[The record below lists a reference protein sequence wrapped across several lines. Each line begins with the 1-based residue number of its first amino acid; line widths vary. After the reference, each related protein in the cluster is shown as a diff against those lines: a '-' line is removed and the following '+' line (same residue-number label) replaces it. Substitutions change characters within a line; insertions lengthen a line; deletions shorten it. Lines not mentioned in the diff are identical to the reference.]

1 MPFAAS
7 FMPFTTQVGQS
18 GSLRSVQQYE
28 QRQKSINRASFDTV
42 VALAKAVYCSDPTEL
57 MEVD

>member
-1 MPFAAS
+1 
-7 FMPFTTQVGQS
+7 MPFTTQIGQS

-28 QRQKSINRASFDTV
+28 QRQKSINRTSFGTV
-42 VALAKAVYCSDPTEL
+42 VALAKAVYRSDPTEL